1 MCTGIG
7 AFVGGGVLLGGFA
20 SLGLGLFLPQLIGL
34 VGCVCVGGWVGG
46 WVWVWVWGW
55 VGVGVCVDEDA
66 IEAGRAQCSLG
77 CN

>member
-46 WVWVWVWGW
+46 WVWVWVWVW
-55 VGVGVCVDEDA
+55 VGVGVC
-66 IEAGRAQCSLG
+66 GWLG
-77 CN
+77 GWVWVCVWMKTQ

>member
-1 MCTGIG
+1 MGVG
-7 AFVGGGVLLGGFA
+7 VGVGGC
-20 SLGLGLFLPQLIGL
+20 
-34 VGCVCVGGWVGG
+34 GCVWV
-46 WVWVWVWGW
+46 VGW